1 MAQLLRAGE
10 QADSGMHNIPLP
22 VRCPWAGSD
31 IEYVHYHDTEW
42 GVPIRDDNRLF
53 EFLVLEG
60 AQAGL
65 SWRTILRRRDAYRR
79 AFAGFDPQ
87 RVARFGEREH
97 LALLADPGIIRNR
110 LKIKSA
116 VDNARA
122 FLKVQED
129 FGSFSA
135 YIWRFT
141 GGIPQQNCWERMAD
155 VPAETPIS
163 RAMSKDLR
171 ARGFSFVG
179 PTICYAHMQATGM
192 VNDHLI
198 SCFRH
203 REVQGLLWPN
213 SRSV

>member
-122 FLKVQED
+122 FQ
-129 FGSFSA
+129 G
-135 YIWRFT
+135 
-141 GGIPQQNCWERMAD
+141 
-155 VPAETPIS
+155 
-163 RAMSKDLR
+163 
-171 ARGFSFVG
+171 ARGLRFLLRLYLAIHWRHSSAELLGTDGRRAGRNANFPRDEQRFARPWVL
-179 PTICYAHMQATGM
+179 ICWPDNLLRSYAGDGHGK
-192 VNDHLI
+192 
-198 SCFRH
+198 
-203 REVQGLLWPN
+203 
-213 SRSV
+213 